1 MDVISVIVVAL
12 CLITDGYILFS
23 DKDFLKWTEA
33 IAVLFPEHY
42 FYCI

>member
-23 DKDFLKWTEA
+23 DDFLKWIEA